1 MDTFLL
7 DWSMATS
14 KFLSIDDRSMKGT
27 DHSRCYCDDAP
38 QNYGGP
44 AADGTAGCNM
54 PCQGNNA
61 ELCGGPGRLNVYQFL
76 RIPRIPQALRHLQIR
91 QASTRLRFF
100 PSHIKAVTPIT
111 WPPAE
116 R

>member
-61 ELCGGPGRLNVYQFL
+61 ELWR
-76 RIPRIPQALRHLQIR
+76 
-91 QASTRLRFF
+91 TR
-100 PSHIKAVTPIT
+100 
-111 WPPAE
+111 
-116 R
+116 